1 MSSFHNILRYALRVI
16 LGLSVAI
23 TFTMCAVS
31 EPVEPMPDVP
41 VNPGNPKDIPIKRP
55 PKGDELKKIRPRLG
69 WFIDP
74 VIVKPSDSFLGSI
87 FMMAKEY
94 ADVEIC
100 NLATGEI
107 YAESFKGGERSV
119 EYLFEPDVK
128 YRVRLCVDGKHYEE
142 EL

>member
-23 TFTMCAVS
+23 TFTMCSVS
-31 EPVEPMPDVP
+31 EPSADPIPDTP
-41 VNPGNPKDIPIKRP
+41 ANPKDIPIKRP

-87 FMMAKEY
+87 FMVAKEY

-107 YAESFKGGERSV
+107 YTESFKGGERSV